1 MTPNNGVSDLQAREL
16 RAITN
21 YTLYDQPIRLL
32 QLLRLRVR
40 LGFTVASR
48 YDAQGY
54 RILADAKGASVH
66 LTQVDREWVDPS
78 RTTYGIYF
86 YSEDVEALAAE
97 FGQRADPKPWGLREF
112 AIGDPSGTL
121 VRVGWPS

>member
-1 MTPNNGVSDLQAREL
+1 MDFKHSAVTIVPAIDLDASQAFYE
-16 RAITN
+16 
-21 YTLYDQPIRLL
+21 
-32 QLLRLRVR
+32 R
-40 LGFTVASR
+40 LGFALASR

-66 LTQVDREWVDPS
+66 LTRVDRGSIDPS
-78 RTTYGIYF
+78 TTAYGIYF

-97 FGQRADPKPWGLREF
+97 FGQRADPKPWRLREF

-121 VRVGWPS
+121 VRIGWPV

>member
-1 MTPNNGVSDLQAREL
+1 MDFKHAAVTIVPAVDLDESQAFYE
-16 RAITN
+16 
-21 YTLYDQPIRLL
+21 
-32 QLLRLRVR
+32 R
-40 LGFTVASR
+40 LGCTVASR

-54 RILADAKGASVH
+54 RILADARGASVH

-78 RTTYGIYF
+78 RTAYGIYF